1 MTGDYVKRVIIIGG
15 GFGGLTAAKALKH
28 SNNEIILIDK
38 TNHHLFQPL
47 LYQVA
52 TAALSPGDIAAP
64 IRGILSNEKNIQVI
78 MGEVYNIDVKNKK
91 VFLNGEYFQYDY
103 LIVAVGSR
111 HSYFGKEEWEKN
123 APGLKTI
130 SDALK
135 IRERILLSYEKAE
148 RSNNNKD
155 IQKYLT
161 FVIVGGGPTGVELAG
176 AIAEIAHKTLKKD
189 FRKIDPSKTKIIL
202 VEGEDRVLTTYDP
215 YLSLKAKKSLEDL
228 GVTVVTNKRVTNVK
242 ENGVQLGDEFIESA
256 NVIWAAGNAVPPLI
270 KSLDTETDRVGRA
283 IVNNDCSIKG
293 YPEVF
298 VIGDASLVLEDGKP
312 LPGVAP
318 VAIQQGRY
326 VGKIIKDDIPSKKRK
341 PFKYFN
347 KGDLATIGRA
357 RAVMQIGK
365 IKISGFVAWI
375 AWVFIHILYLI
386 GFRNRYKVLAEWAWY
401 YISFRQGIR
410 LITHKTDL

>member
-1 MTGDYVKRVIIIGG
+1 MKRVIIIGG

-28 SNNEIILIDK
+28 SNKEIILIDK

-64 IRGILSNEKNIQVI
+64 IRGILHNDKNIRVI
-78 MGEVYNIDVKNKK
+78 MGEVKRIDANEKK
-91 VFLNGEYFQYDY
+91 VFLNGENYQYDY
-103 LIVAVGSR
+103 LIVTVGSR

-135 IRERILLSYEKAE
+135 IREKILLSYEKAE
-148 RSNNNKD
+148 RSNNESE

-161 FVIVGGGPTGVELAG
+161 FAIVGGGPTGVELAG
-176 AIAEIAHKTLKKD
+176 AIAEIAHKTLRKD
-189 FRKIDPSKTKIIL
+189 FRKIDPSKTKVVLI
-202 VEGEDRVLTTYDP
+202 EGEERLLTTYDQ
-215 YLSLKAKKSLEDL
+215 YLSSKARKSLERL
-228 GVTVVTNKRVTNVK
+228 GVTVITGKRVTNVT
-242 ENGVQLGDEFIESA
+242 EHGVNIGDEFIESA

-283 IVNNDCSIKG
+283 IVNNDCSMKG
-293 YPEVF
+293 HPEVF
-298 VIGDASLVLEDGKP
+298 VIGDAALILENGKP

-326 VGKIIKDDIPSKKRK
+326 VGKIIKNDTPLEKRT

-365 IKISGFVAWI
+365 IKVSGFIAWV

-401 YISFRQGIR
+401 YITFRQGIR

>member
-1 MTGDYVKRVIIIGG
+1 M
-15 GFGGLTAAKALKH
+15 
-28 SNNEIILIDK
+28 
-38 TNHHLFQPL
+38 
-47 LYQVA
+47 
-52 TAALSPGDIAAP
+52 
-64 IRGILSNEKNIQVI
+64 
-78 MGEVYNIDVKNKK
+78 
-91 VFLNGEYFQYDY
+91 
-103 LIVAVGSR
+103 
-111 HSYFGKEEWEKN
+111 
-123 APGLKTI
+123 
-130 SDALK
+130 
-135 IRERILLSYEKAE
+135 
-148 RSNNNKD
+148 
-155 IQKYLT
+155 
-161 FVIVGGGPTGVELAG
+161 
-176 AIAEIAHKTLKKD
+176 
-189 FRKIDPSKTKIIL
+189 
-202 VEGEDRVLTTYDP
+202 
-215 YLSLKAKKSLEDL
+215 
-228 GVTVVTNKRVTNVK
+228 
-242 ENGVQLGDEFIESA
+242 
-256 NVIWAAGNAVPPLI
+256 
-270 KSLDTETDRVGRA
+270 
-283 IVNNDCSIKG
+283 NNDCSIKG

-410 LITHKTDL
+410 LITHKIDL